1 MREIRAFLPR
11 QSLITIYEAFLKP
24 HLNHEDIVCDQRP
37 DSFHQKMK
45 STQYN
50 AAVAI
55 TGGIRGTSR
64 EKLYQG
70 LGLESS
76 V

>member
-1 MREIRAFLPR
+1 
-11 QSLITIYEAFLKP
+11 
-24 HLNHEDIVCDQRP
+24 
-37 DSFHQKMK
+37 MK